1 MDFWQYEKEAL
12 AEGHAAVCGCDE
24 AGAGPLAGP
33 VYAAAVILTFGEDI
47 PGLDDSK
54 KLAEKKREALFPV
67 IQDRALAWSVAFVD
81 AEEIDRTE
89 REKNNLQDELDKTQE
104 NLDNLEDKRDSLEKE
119 LAYLNSQMNTVVA
132 NLEELDARIHE
143 KEQAIVDTQAAL
155 DEARATEEWQYA
167 SMVTMVRLMYEQ
179 QEDSYLAALLSSG
192 SLSELLNQADRI
204 EKVVAYDQKML
215 ETYVNNRI
223 LIEEQEARLQAEK
236 TELEGLIAQ
245 AQAEKDK
252 VSGLIEQAS
261 SSINKYASQISDAER
276 KALAYEEEIKKKEED
291 LEYLKKK
298 LAEEIAMSQAAANG
312 TWRDISEVSFA
323 EGDRR
328 LLANLIYCEAG
339 GEPYEGQV
347 AVGSVVINRV
357 LSSKY
362 PDTVVGVIY
371 QSGQFSPVAS
381 GRLDLA
387 LATDKAT
394 DSCYRAADAAMSGIS
409 NVGNCVYFRTPIEG
423 LTGINIG
430 GHVFY

>member
-1 MDFWQYEKEAL
+1 M
-12 AEGHAAVCGCDE
+12 AAVLLAAAFKPE
-24 AGAGPLAGP
+24 AGP
-33 VYAAAVILTFGEDI
+33 I
-47 PGLDDSK
+47 
-54 KLAEKKREALFPV
+54 
-67 IQDRALAWSVAFVD
+67 VAS
-81 AEEIDRTE
+81 ASSGTREEIDRTE

>member
-1 MDFWQYEKEAL
+1 MKIWKKTAFL
-12 AEGHAAVCGCDE
+12 MAAVLLAAAFKPE
-24 AGAGPLAGP
+24 AGP
-33 VYAAAVILTFGEDI
+33 I
-47 PGLDDSK
+47 
-54 KLAEKKREALFPV
+54 
-67 IQDRALAWSVAFVD
+67 VAS
-81 AEEIDRTE
+81 ASSGTREEIDRTE

>member
-1 MDFWQYEKEAL
+1 MKIWKKTAFL
-12 AEGHAAVCGCDE
+12 MAAVLLAAACKPE
-24 AGAGPLAGP
+24 AGP
-33 VYAAAVILTFGEDI
+33 I
-47 PGLDDSK
+47 
-54 KLAEKKREALFPV
+54 
-67 IQDRALAWSVAFVD
+67 VAS
-81 AEEIDRTE
+81 ASSGTREEIDRTE

-409 NVGNCVYFRTPIEG
+409 NVGNCVYFRTPVEG